1 MADDRVAGDRKILVV
16 DDEDAIRHSLAT
28 FLRESGWPRIVEARN
43 GVEAIEKL
51 SQERFSLVITDI
63 SMPELSGL
71 DVLAHVREHLPDV
84 DVAVITG
91 HLELEFAIQAL
102 KNGAFDYLK
111 KPFRFEEVLNTV
123 RRVHEKQYL
132 QRRSMELELLK
143 ERSRHEEQHLKEF
156 MLTLAQVIDMKSSY
170 TREHSDRT
178 AHVAGRIAERLG
190 LSTAEVDRITLGAR
204 LHDIGKIGVPDCI
217 LDKPG
222 PLTPDEVE
230 IMRTHPGRGAE
241 LCTCISCLTPIV
253 PMVRWHHENLDGSGY
268 PDGLRGNQIPV
279 DARIVRIADYWDAIT
294 SHRSYRSP
302 METSK
307 AISVI
312 EEECECGRLDCEIV
326 RHLFDMVRSGT
337 LGPATPATATPRS

>member
-1 MADDRVAGDRKILVV
+1 MNDERCADRPILVV
-16 DDEDAIRHSLAT
+16 DDEDAIRQSLAA
-28 FLRESGWPRIVEARN
+28 FLRESGYPRVVEARN
-43 GVEAIEKL
+43 GMEALEKL
-51 SQERFSLVITDI
+51 QTERVSLVITDI

-71 DVLAHVREHLPDV
+71 DVLAHVRERHPDV

-102 KNGAFDYLK
+102 KNGAFDYFK

-123 RRVHEKQYL
+123 RRIHEKQYL

-143 ERSRHEEQHLKEF
+143 ERRRHEDQHLKEF

-178 AHVAGRIAERLG
+178 SQVAGMIAEKIG
-190 LSTAEVDRITLGAR
+190 LSQSEVDRITLGAR
-204 LHDIGKIGVPDCI
+204 LHDIGKVGVPDCI

-222 PLTPDEVE
+222 PLTAEEYEV
-230 IMRTHPGRGAE
+230 MKTHPGRGAE
-241 LCTCISCLTPIV
+241 LCECISCLAPIV
-253 PMVRWHHENLDGSGY
+253 PMVRWHHENLDGTGY
-268 PDGLRGNQIPV
+268 PDGLKGDQVPL

-302 METSK
+302 MPSHQ
-307 AISVI
+307 AIGVI
-312 EEECECGRLDCEIV
+312 EQECECGRLDCEIS
-326 RHLFDMVRSGT
+326 RKLFEMVRAGQIRPSES
-337 LGPATPATATPRS
+337 PFAPRR